1 MSAREDIANNI
12 INQLSDISSPAIT
25 VVTRNNVAVTDLSV
39 QQFPCIILLSG
50 TELKEDATMVADR
63 GTATSGTVF
72 GELDFTITGYVRRT
86 NSTITLND
94 NLDTQ
99 RNALI
104 EAIEEKLAADRTRGG
119 NAMNAYITQ
128 VTVDPGNLFPL
139 GKVELTYRVEYK
151 YIRGTT

>member
-1 MSAREDIANNI
+1 MSVRENIANNI
-12 INQLSDISSPAIT
+12 VNQLSDISSPAVT
-25 VVTRNNVAVTDLSV
+25 LVTRNNVSTTDLSV

-50 TELKEDATMVADR
+50 TELKEDITMVQDR
-63 GTATSGTVF
+63 GTSTTGTVM
-72 GELDFTITGYVRRT
+72 GELDFTVTGYVRST
-86 NSTITLND
+86 NSTLTTND

-99 RNALI
+99 RNELI

-119 NAMNAYITQ
+119 NAINAYVTQ
-128 VTVDPGNLFPL
+128 VTVDPGNIFPL